1 MPSPSPQA
9 GQGEATA
16 EVAVT
21 NGGHDGGQDQ
31 PRPRR
36 RPPLQRGISRNKSDP
51 KMLPVRSHA
60 NVLPSIQKY
69 LMARPKIFSAI
80 LSAQKISTFY
90 SFVCHF
96 LLTYNK
102 NLQMF
107 ESCNFFRLVCSTGRI
122 SAIHSL
128 NETKPFYISPILEY
142 THDKMFLFIP
152 KVYIDRE
159 TKIIVP

>member
-9 GQGEATA
+9 GQGEVTA

-69 LMARPKIFSAI
+69 LMPRP
-80 LSAQKISTFY
+80 
-90 SFVCHF
+90 
-96 LLTYNK
+96 
-102 NLQMF
+102 
-107 ESCNFFRLVCSTGRI
+107 
-122 SAIHSL
+122 
-128 NETKPFYISPILEY
+128 
-142 THDKMFLFIP
+142 
-152 KVYIDRE
+152 
-159 TKIIVP
+159 

>member
-9 GQGEATA
+9 GQGEVTA

-60 NVLPSIQKY
+60 NVLPSIHFHS
-69 LMARPKIFSAI
+69 KIFDANTKNIFSH
-80 LSAQKISTFY
+80 SISRENLNFY
-90 SFVCHF
+90 PFVYHF
-96 LLTYNK
+96 LLTYK
-102 NLQMF
+102 NLQI
-107 ESCNFFRLVCSTGRI
+107 CL
-122 SAIHSL
+122 
-128 NETKPFYISPILEY
+128 
-142 THDKMFLFIP
+142 
-152 KVYIDRE
+152 KVA
-159 TKIIVP
+159 TF

>member
-60 NVLPSIQKY
+60 NVSPSIKKY
-69 LMARPKIFSAI
+69 LMPRPKIFSAI
-80 LSAQKISTFY
+80 LSAH
-90 SFVCHF
+90 SFVTSF
-96 LLTYNK
+96 
-102 NLQMF
+102 
-107 ESCNFFRLVCSTGRI
+107 
-122 SAIHSL
+122 
-128 NETKPFYISPILEY
+128 
-142 THDKMFLFIP
+142 
-152 KVYIDRE
+152 
-159 TKIIVP
+159 